1 MVYYMNANSGN
12 NSQKGRVENNSNG
25 DENKVFNFG
34 YDTEDGDFLYE
45 SGEHINY
52 RYEIMKKLGRG
63 AFGVVLKCLDHMTKE
78 VVALKILKNQ
88 KKLHKQGKIEIKLLT
103 LLRDNDPEDKKNIV
117 FIKDSFTFR
126 MHVVSILRY

>member
-12 NSQKGRVENNSNG
+12 NSQKGRVENNVTG
-25 DENKVFNFG
+25 DENKVFNYG

-88 KKLHKQGKIEIKLLT
+88 KKLHK
-103 LLRDNDPEDKKNIV
+103 
-117 FIKDSFTFR
+117 
-126 MHVVSILRY
+126 